1 MVDRDIAGR
10 GVANVGNRDSLDAD
24 TRAVPDVHNGFEA
37 SDDLSGEQAIQHLL
51 VRELGQDLA
60 GAFELARQT
69 QERWARRRHPHEGLR
84 ERKKR
89 RTRQQISDVATTL
102 FVVRGFDHVKVS
114 EIAEIVGV
122 SEKTVYNY
130 FPTKESLVFDR
141 ADEGIARLAAALRER
156 EADESPAK
164 AVLRALSED
173 LEELEELPEEV
184 HMFMPVFAEMVASTP
199 ALRAAWL
206 DLQGR
211 LVAVATEE
219 LAARADVDPR
229 DPEPLIAARAIAGL
243 LEVAYESRIRHIEAG
258 LRGGELREAVL
269 VDLERAARLLDT
281 GLWSFNL
288 LAQGARTR
296 AQLRDA
302 TLAVEDAR
310 AQVVDALEQ
319 ARAAWREIR
328 ERERTEAGE
337 QRTDAGAKVQRAE
350 IRRER
355 AELKQAAKQVAKQA
369 AKQSSAAVRREAK
382 RAASQ
387 VGEAAWKSARES
399 KKSLREAHAL
409 AQQAV
414 YVAFREALDERHEA
428 VRERHAE
435 MHETHGPDR
444 G

>member
-1 MVDRDIAGR
+1 MMDQMVGEQDPLAD
-10 GVANVGNRDSLDAD
+10 DAL
-24 TRAVPDVHNGFEA
+24 GG
-37 SDDLSGEQAIQHLL
+37 LSGEDAIQRLL
-51 VRELGQDLA
+51 VRELGEELA
-60 GAFELARQT
+60 GAFLLARQT
-69 QERWARRRHPHEGLR
+69 QERWARRRHPGEGLR

-89 RTRQQISDVATTL
+89 HTRQQISDVATAL

-114 EIAEIVGV
+114 EVAEVVGV

-156 EADESPAK
+156 EAGESPSK
-164 AVLRALSED
+164 AVLRALGED
-173 LEELEELPEEV
+173 LDELEELPEEV

-243 LEVAYESRIRHIEAG
+243 LEVAYESRIRQIEAG

-269 VDLERAARLLDT
+269 ADLERAARLLDT

-296 AQLRDA
+296 AQLREA
-302 TLAVEDAR
+302 ANAAEDVR

-319 ARAAWREIR
+319 ARATWRGLR
-328 ERERTEAGE
+328 GRERTEAKRKRSE
-337 QRTDAGAKVQRAE
+337 VK
-350 IRRER
+350 RER
-355 AELKQAAKQVAKQA
+355 IETKQAIKQAAKQAAKEA
-369 AKQSSAAVRREAK
+369 AKQSTAAVRRELAE
-382 RAASQ
+382 RATY
-387 VGEAAWKSARES
+387 
-399 KKSLREAHAL
+399 L
-409 AQQAV
+409 
-414 YVAFREALDERHEA
+414 AFRQALGERHEA
-428 VRERHAE
+428 VRERQAAVGEAE
-435 MHETHGPDR
+435 RIQER
-444 G
+444 

>member
-1 MVDRDIAGR
+1 MVDEGLGEQDPLA
-10 GVANVGNRDSLDAD
+10 
-24 TRAVPDVHNGFEA
+24 
-37 SDDLSGEQAIQHLL
+37 DDLPRELSMSGDDAIQRLL
-51 VRELGQDLA
+51 ARELGEELA
-60 GAFELARQT
+60 GAFLLARQT
-69 QERWARRRHPHEGLR
+69 QERWARRRRPGEGLR

-89 RTRQQISDVATTL
+89 HTRQQISDVATTL

-114 EIAEIVGV
+114 EIAEVVGV

-156 EADESPAK
+156 EAGESPTK
-164 AVLRALSED
+164 AVLRALGED
-173 LEELEELPEEV
+173 LDELGELPEEV

-243 LEVAYESRIRHIEAG
+243 LEVAYESRVRHIEAG
-258 LRGGELREAVL
+258 LRGAELRDAVL
-269 VDLERAARLLDT
+269 ADIERAARLLDT

-296 AQLRDA
+296 AQLREA
-302 TLAVEDAR
+302 ASAAEDVR

-319 ARAAWREIR
+319 ARVAWRELR
-328 ERERTEAGE
+328 GSE
-337 QRTDAGAKVQRAE
+337 RAE
-350 IRRER
+350 AKQGERNEAKRER
-355 AELKQAAKQVAKQA
+355 AEVKRERIETRQAVKQAAKQVAKEA
-369 AKQSSAAVRREAK
+369 ARQSTAAVRREAK
-382 RAASQ
+382 RTASQ
-387 VGEAAWKSARES
+387 VGEAAWKNARER
-399 KKSLREAHAL
+399 KKSLRESHAL
-409 AQQAV
+409 AERAA
-414 YVAFREALDERHEA
+414 YLAFRQALGERQEA
-428 VRERHAE
+428 VRERQAATIRTRFPKE
-435 MHETHGPDR
+435 GTEDDA
-444 G
+444 

>member
-1 MVDRDIAGR
+1 MVDEGLVEQDP
-10 GVANVGNRDSLDAD
+10 LAD
-24 TRAVPDVHNGFEA
+24 ESFPGEL
-37 SDDLSGEQAIQHLL
+37 SMSGDDAIQRLL
-51 VRELGQDLA
+51 VRELGEDLA
-60 GAFELARQT
+60 GAFALARRV
-69 QERWARRRHPHEGLR
+69 QERWARRRHPGEGLR

-89 RTRQQISDVATTL
+89 HTRQQLSDVATTL
-102 FVVRGFDHVKVS
+102 FVVRGFDHVKVA
-114 EIAEIVGV
+114 EIAEVVGV

-156 EADESPAK
+156 EAGESPAK
-164 AVLRALSED
+164 AVLRALGED
-173 LEELEELPEEV
+173 LDELEELPEEV

-243 LEVAYESRIRHIEAG
+243 LEVAYESRIRQIEAG

-269 VDLERAARLLDT
+269 ADLERAARLLDT

-296 AQLRDA
+296 AQLREA
-302 TLAVEDAR
+302 ANAAEDVR
-310 AQVVDALEQ
+310 AQVVEALEQ
-319 ARAAWREIR
+319 ARTTWRELR
-328 ERERTEAGE
+328 GRERTAAGHDERSEARRK
-337 QRTDAGAKVQRAE
+337 RTE
-350 IRRER
+350 IKRESSEIKR
-355 AELKQAAKQVAKQA
+355 AAKAAAKEVAKQA
-369 AKQSSAAVRREAK
+369 AKEAARQSTAAVRREAK
-382 RAASQ
+382 RTASQ
-387 VGEAAWKSARES
+387 VGQDAWKNARER

-409 AQQAV
+409 AERAA
-414 YVAFREALDERHEA
+414 YEAFRQALGERHEA
-428 VRERHAE
+428 VRERQAVARE
-435 MHETHGPDR
+435 ARDADR

>member
-1 MVDRDIAGR
+1 MMDQMVGEQDPLAD
-10 GVANVGNRDSLDAD
+10 DAL
-24 TRAVPDVHNGFEA
+24 GG
-37 SDDLSGEQAIQHLL
+37 LSGEDAIQRLL
-51 VRELGQDLA
+51 VRELGEELA
-60 GAFELARQT
+60 GAFLLARQT
-69 QERWARRRHPHEGLR
+69 QERWARRRHPGEGLR

-89 RTRQQISDVATTL
+89 HTRQQISDVATAL

-114 EIAEIVGV
+114 EIAEVVGV

-156 EADESPAK
+156 EAGESPAK
-164 AVLRALSED
+164 AVLRALGED
-173 LEELEELPEEV
+173 LDELEELPEEV

-243 LEVAYESRIRHIEAG
+243 LEVAYESRIRQIEAG

-269 VDLERAARLLDT
+269 ADLERAARLLDT

-296 AQLRDA
+296 AQLREA
-302 TLAVEDAR
+302 ANAAEDVR

-319 ARAAWREIR
+319 ARATWRGLR
-328 ERERTEAGE
+328 GRERTEAKRKRSE
-337 QRTDAGAKVQRAE
+337 VK
-350 IRRER
+350 RER
-355 AELKQAAKQVAKQA
+355 IETKQAIKQAAKQAAKEA
-369 AKQSSAAVRREAK
+369 AKQSTAAVRRELAE
-382 RAASQ
+382 RATY
-387 VGEAAWKSARES
+387 
-399 KKSLREAHAL
+399 L
-409 AQQAV
+409 
-414 YVAFREALDERHEA
+414 AFRQALGERHEA
-428 VRERHAE
+428 VRERQAAVGEAE
-435 MHETHGPDR
+435 RIQER
-444 G
+444 